1 MTNEKTIGDI
11 RGEAKHVEQVSSI
24 ETFQLEA
31 GSVTVEK
38 RVEHE
43 FQENGEYTDKPK
55 PYTTYT
61 IEYIG
66 VDRRAFGATISLKNG
81 RIAVTPLKE
90 GPRGYDDDYRVVP
103 SDIVL
108 DKNGNLLVE
117 TKEGETPV
125 RIRITSK
132 GIDIAD
138 MHINFPEV
146 QGPNLKA
153 LERKTDN

>member
-1 MTNEKTIGDI
+1 MVINMTNEKTIGDI

-43 FQENGEYTDKPK
+43 S
-55 PYTTYT
+55 TTYT

-108 DKNGNLLVE
+108 DKNGNLLV
-117 TKEGETPV
+117 KIREGETPV

-146 QGPNLKA
+146 QRPNLKA